1 MPEQELKSITEVN
14 TQEGGSRKRRVV
26 RKLKP
31 VKRSRSPVRK
41 GRGGAVV
48 DLRPQRFAGGDLL
61 DNIKETVTKAMNQ
74 TQEGGVRRR
83 RRSPSKKSSRG
94 GNPEENQQ
102 VKQQNDQVQE
112 GGVRRRL
119 RRRSPSKRHSSR
131 GGEPDQVQQTHEG
144 ANTGGGG
151 CGQSQQGGIRRK
163 TRKPSAYNLFMKKR
177 MAEMKKSNPK
187 LSAPERM
194 KRIASEWKK
203 KSH

>member
-14 TQEGGSRKRRVV
+14 AQEGGSRKRRVV
-26 RKLKP
+26 KKSKP
-31 VKRSRSPVRK
+31 VRRSKSPVRK
-41 GRGGAVV
+41 GRGGGVV

-61 DNIKETVTKAMNQ
+61 DNIKETVTKALNQ
-74 TQEGGVRRR
+74 SQEGGVRRR

-94 GNPEENQQ
+94 GEPEQGQQ
-102 VKQQNDQVQE
+102 VEQQKGQE
-112 GGVRRRL
+112 GGVRRR
-119 RRRSPSKRHSSR
+119 RRSPSKKSSR
-131 GGEPDQVQQTHEG
+131 RGGDPDQVQQTQEG
-144 ANTGGGG
+144 ASSGGG

-177 MAEMKKSNPK
+177 MAEMKKSNSK

-194 KRIASEWKK
+194 KRIAGEWKK